1 MPDWVT
7 GVVTKQGTDISATIN
22 QEAQAEDCSARGLC
36 SLLIAE
42 SWDSQAQ
49 AIDALARR
57 PADPSDDARYWP
69 DVSFGPGQQTA
80 KYAVDY
86 GIGDGSAS
94 PANIQLVQDTFFNDV
109 NLAIHIAAVQYGRYY
124 RETGG
129 HWGAVAKYNG
139 GPGATWS
146 SIPAGNQRNYRSAWD
161 LAAHYLGGDPPMDE
175 DPDWSPIDVR
185 DRFPYAPG
193 NGEYEERGISSI
205 DRVVYHHGD
214 SAAPTWTEDAEL
226 AVLDSYYQ
234 LHIAQDGVHGW
245 PSIGY
250 HLAVAPS
257 GRVYWCNGLQLIAY
271 HAGNW
276 PVNVKG
282 VGIVFLGNYTDA
294 APSQIM
300 LDAAI
305 RARRW
310 VARPT
315 GRPDLDYS
323 GHKDWYGT
331 ACPGDWWPDPGRQLL
346 AEPSTTEEEDPAVIQ
361 QLQDE
366 VTALQQQLAAANSW
380 SGALGHDVIYRAQQM
395 LEVALTSDPVD
406 GHKVQETHDLLAK
419 YAVKK

>member
-1 MPDWVT
+1 
-7 GVVTKQGTDISATIN
+7 
-22 QEAQAEDCSARGLC
+22 
-36 SLLIAE
+36 
-42 SWDSQAQ
+42 
-49 AIDALARR
+49 
-57 PADPSDDARYWP
+57 
-69 DVSFGPGQQTA
+69 VSFGPGQQTA

-109 NLAIHIAAVQYGRYY
+109 SLAIHIAAVQYGRYY

-161 LAAHYLGGDPPMDE
+161 LAARYLGGDPPNG
-175 DPDWSPIDVR
+175 R
-185 DRFPYAPG
+185 RPG
-193 NGEYEERGISSI
+193 VEPHRRAGPLPLRPRERGVRGAGHLQHRPGGVPPRRQRRAPPGRRTRSS
-205 DRVVYHHGD
+205 
-214 SAAPTWTEDAEL
+214 PM
-226 AVLDSYYQ
+226 LDSYYQ

-310 VARPT
+310 VARQT